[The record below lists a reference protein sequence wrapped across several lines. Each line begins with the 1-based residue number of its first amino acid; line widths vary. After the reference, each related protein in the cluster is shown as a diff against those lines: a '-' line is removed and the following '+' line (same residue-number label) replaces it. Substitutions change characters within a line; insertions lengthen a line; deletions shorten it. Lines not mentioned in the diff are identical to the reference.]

1 MKNIF
6 VQLKEFF
13 KTYKKRI
20 ITVISI
26 SLLAVV
32 IVAGISGMV
41 VYSKLKANLKY
52 SQEDLQKIA
61 LVKVPGEVIKV
72 EKELNIEEA
81 VYEYKFK
88 IKDKENML
96 QIVKLDSESGAI
108 LKVHNQKDKG
118 ENKNR
123 DGKNNNQH
131 GE

>member
-1 MKNIF
+1 VKNIF

-72 EKELNIEEA
+72 EKEL
-81 VYEYKFK
+81 KFK
-88 IKDKENML
+88 
-96 QIVKLDSESGAI
+96 
-108 LKVHNQKDKG
+108 
-118 ENKNR
+118 
-123 DGKNNNQH
+123 
-131 GE
+131 

>member
-72 EKELNIEEA
+72 EKEL
-81 VYEYKFK
+81 KFK
-88 IKDKENML
+88 
-96 QIVKLDSESGAI
+96 
-108 LKVHNQKDKG
+108 
-118 ENKNR
+118 
-123 DGKNNNQH
+123 
-131 GE
+131 